1 LIKGREAGEGGF
13 SLLNAIAS
21 LAASQFEV
29 ICITAPDA
37 AQEQTSIQA
46 AELLNSFT
54 ACCKAIIAAQFCNAA
69 CTHFRSIAKNLIF
82 LRSETKL

>member
-1 LIKGREAGEGGF
+1 MPL
-13 SLLNAIAS
+13 AS
-21 LAASQFEV
+21 LSASQFEV

-54 ACCKAIIAAQFCNAA
+54 ACCKAIMVEQFCNTA
-69 CTHFRSIAKNLIF
+69 CTH
-82 LRSETKL
+82 